1 MLIPLSLSLLLAVPK
16 RDEDDS
22 TPAAPLIQ
30 ENVFIEASSRPKYL
44 EDLHSEAQE
53 GLKMMQQEGTEHW
66 WPRSYSLALS

>member
-30 ENVFIEASSRPKYL
+30 ENVFIEASRPKYL

-66 WPRSYSLALS
+66 WPRSYSWALS